1 MKTQPT
7 ESPPKF
13 FEMLNTKQE
22 EVIKEIFFKKGTDI
36 ICKLFKDIS
45 QLLCFQPP
53 FSQSYIIWSF
63 WNKIQELNKAHKLV
77 L

>member
-22 EVIKEIFFKKGTDI
+22 EVIKEIFFTKAMDI
-36 ICKLFKDIS
+36 TRRLFKYIS
-45 QLLCFQPP
+45 QLLCFQLP
-53 FSQSYIIWSF
+53 FSQSCIVWIF
-63 WNKIQELNKAHKLV
+63 WNKMQELNKAHKLV